1 MQNPTFFGDW
11 TINSTGKVT
20 ETIMAIFGPNMVT
33 MYSNNILTILI
44 HFSASFWY
52 NKIPISLF

>member
-20 ETIMAIFGPNMVT
+20 EMIMAIFGPNMVT
-33 MYSNNILTILI
+33 MYLDYIFNGLI
-44 HFSASFWY
+44 IFSASFWY
-52 NKIPISLF
+52 NKILISLF